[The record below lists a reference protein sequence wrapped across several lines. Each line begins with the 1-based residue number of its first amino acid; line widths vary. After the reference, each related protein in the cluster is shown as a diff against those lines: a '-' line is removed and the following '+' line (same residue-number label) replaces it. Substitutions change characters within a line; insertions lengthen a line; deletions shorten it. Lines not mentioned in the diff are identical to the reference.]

1 MKARPVG
8 VTILAVLYVILAL
21 VALALPFHESPAWK
35 ADKIKVSFIEMT
47 PGMVKVTCL
56 ILAVGLLVTA
66 ALFWKGMAPG
76 LYLALFGLFIAI
88 IFELGGG
95 TYHYAVIDGIQIGYL
110 VTVRDYFA

>member
-1 MKARPVG
+1 MKTRPVG

-21 VALALPFHESPAWK
+21 VALALPFYSSPAWK
-35 ADKIKVSFIEMT
+35 ADSIKIGFMEMS

-66 ALFWKGMAPG
+66 GLFWKGMAPG
-76 LYLALFGLFIAI
+76 LYLALVGLFIAI
-88 IFELGGG
+88 VFELGGG

-110 VTVRDYFA
+110 ITVRDYFA